1 MKSREQPTRFKDRVA
16 AGQQLGRSLADLREE
31 DPLVLALPRGG
42 VPVAAQVASA
52 LHAPLDILLVRKL
65 GLPSH
70 PEVAFGAIGEDGVRI
85 LNEDVVQRFGL
96 SEREILHVENR
107 EREELARR
115 LVKYRGGRPPLSLE
129 GRTVIIVDDGLATGA
144 TARVAVRIA
153 RRRGARHVIVA
164 VPVASLGALRDIASQ
179 SEQTISLLVPQ
190 SFRAVGEWYEDFDQT
205 TDEEVTTLLD
215 AAAASSNDTSHLI
228 SPI

>member
-1 MKSREQPTRFKDRVA
+1 MKPREPTRFKDRVA
-16 AGQQLGRSLADLREE
+16 AGQQLGHSLADLREE

-215 AAAASSNDTSHLI
+215 AAAASSNDTSRLI

>member
-1 MKSREQPTRFKDRVA
+1 MKPREPTRFKDRVA
-16 AGQQLGRSLADLREE
+16 AGQQLGHSLADLREE

-107 EREELARR
+107 EREELASR

-215 AAAASSNDTSHLI
+215 AAAASSNDTSRLI

>member
-1 MKSREQPTRFKDRVA
+1 MKPREPTRFKDRVA

-215 AAAASSNDTSHLI
+215 AAAASSNDTSRLI